1 MRSDGF
7 VKLQQEL
14 LAFFRNLSNHF
25 SKLEL
30 ERDSIGVCMVH
41 NLSETSRQI
50 TVSIKG
56 IEK

>member
-14 LAFFRNLSNHF
+14 LAFRNLSNHF

-50 TVSIKG
+50 TDYQ
-56 IEK
+56 

>member
-14 LAFFRNLSNHF
+14 LAFRNLSNHF

-30 ERDSIGVCMVH
+30 ERDSIGVSMVH